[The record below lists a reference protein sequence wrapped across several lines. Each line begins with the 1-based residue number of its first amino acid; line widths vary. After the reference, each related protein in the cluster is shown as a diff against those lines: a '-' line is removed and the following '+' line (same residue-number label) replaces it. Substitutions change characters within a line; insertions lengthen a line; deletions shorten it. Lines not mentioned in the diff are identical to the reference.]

1 MHAALRV
8 PARCLDASASGVR
21 TVAMSP
27 DETLP
32 RPLLNDLGGL
42 SMKRNVAERVNS
54 DNTKV
59 RAGGVCAVLDVLRM
73 TSVTSAPITARTTTC
88 TFMTYLLISVLR
100 SSSVMERLGGALRRC
115 RRAWQAAESATGSE
129 LKVHWRERCTGAND
143 DSASLRGSSCTGKAL
158 GRPQRPAKRLNR
170 PRA

>member
-42 SMKRNVAERVNS
+42 SVKRNVAERVNS

-59 RAGGVCAVLDVLRM
+59 RAGGVCAVLDVLKM
-73 TSVTSAPITARTTTC
+73 TSVASAPVSARTTTGA
-88 TFMTYLLISVLR
+88 FMTYLLISVLR
-100 SSSVMERLGGALRRC
+100 SSSLLARLGGALRGC
-115 RRAWQAAESATGSE
+115 RRAWQAAEIATVGSS
-129 LKVHWRERCTGAND
+129 RCTGANG
-143 DSASLRGSSCTGKAL
+143 ALARTVTQPCCGQLCTGREP
-158 GRPQRPAKRLNR
+158 GGPQPPAIV
-170 PRA
+170 